1 MKLKNYLKKFKYHY
15 LLGSICMLL
24 AIVLDLMSP
33 FLTRRIIDDVILDC
47 WASDLAEQCWDM

>member
-33 FLTRRIIDDVILDC
+33 FLTRRIIDDVILDGKR
-47 WASDLAEQCWDM
+47 